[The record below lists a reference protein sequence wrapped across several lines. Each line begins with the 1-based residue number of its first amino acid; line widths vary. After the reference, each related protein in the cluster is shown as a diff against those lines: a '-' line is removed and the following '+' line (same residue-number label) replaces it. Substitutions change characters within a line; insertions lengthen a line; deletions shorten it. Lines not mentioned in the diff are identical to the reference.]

1 MKPLRDLVIQG
12 RNQEAAER
20 VEQLLDRGATPDA
33 LMKEAMIAAMDVV
46 GEQFQKGEIYL
57 PEMLMA
63 ARAMKAGMAVLKPRI
78 VPGQLTAVGRVVLGT
93 VRGDMHDIGKNLVS
107 MGLEGAGFE
116 VIDLGIDVSPERFV
130 DAVRE
135 HEPQVVGLSALLTT
149 TMLSM
154 QDTLQALADA
164 GLRDRVR
171 VMIGGAPVTR
181 EYADE
186 IGADFYGPDS
196 TAGKDFARQVV
207 ASIHFIKEC

>member
-1 MKPLRDLVIQG
+1 MKALMDLVIQG
-12 RNQEAAER
+12 KNKETATR
-20 VEQLLDRGATPDA
+20 VEELLRQGANPDS
-33 LMKEAMIAAMDVV
+33 LMKEAMIPAMDEV
-46 GEQFQKGEIYL
+46 GAQFQKGEIYL

-63 ARAMKAGMAVLKPRI
+63 ARAMKAGMEILKPRI
-78 VPGQLTAVGRVVLGT
+78 VQDQIPSMGKVVLGT

-116 VIDLGIDVSPERFV
+116 VIDLGIDVPPERFV

-154 QDTLQALADA
+154 QDTMKAMADA

-171 VMIGGAPVTR
+171 VMIGGAPVTQ
-181 EYADE
+181 EYAEE

-196 TAGKDFARQVV
+196 TAGKDFAREV
-207 ASIHFIKEC
+207 STR